1 MNWTDDFFAG
11 RSLEYRSEAVSEF
24 LGSAQD
30 AGTYPRD
37 PYSNGNAKARF
48 DFGRCQSMIPF
59 TNLMCSLVPAGTRVD
74 IWQDVGVV
82 DAMAVIKLTIM

>member
-11 RSLEYRSEAVSEF
+11 RNLENRAEAVTES

-37 PYSNGNAKARF
+37 PFGMAMREHDSFLDAAK
-48 DFGRCQSMIPF
+48 
-59 TNLMCSLVPAGTRVD
+59 V
-74 IWQDVGVV
+74 
-82 DAMAVIKLTIM
+82 